1 MRADADIE
9 ASGLLDGVEGQAR
22 RDRAELIAWLLE
34 RGFEIEQIRGSITAP
49 VVLAANRV
57 LGDDGQYVSA
67 RRLCEST
74 GIELELLQRLHG
86 IVGLPQL
93 DDAEGAVW
101 LRADAEAVAH
111 AKFFIELGVDPEET
125 VVLMRVLMEGLG
137 HAAALLR
144 EAALKILL
152 RPGASEI
159 ELAQATEEFARRAAP
174 RLGPVVE
181 DLLRL
186 QIRHSLE
193 FEAVNATERA
203 TGSLPSARQVAV
215 AFADLAGFTRLGEH
229 ISPQDLHRLAS
240 QLVDLAHTVAVVPV
254 RFIKAIGDAVML
266 VSTDPVALLNA
277 LLDLAD
283 AAAAEKM
290 PLLRIGVASG
300 GAVTRGGDW
309 FGSPV
314 NIASR
319 VTSAASP
326 GSVVMT
332 ASTRDMVA
340 GAAGFGWAPAGTRQ
354 LKGVREAVKLFRV
367 SRA

>member
-1 MRADADIE
+1 MGADIDIE

-22 RDRAELIAWLLE
+22 RDRAELIVWLLE
-34 RGFEIEQIRGSITAP
+34 RGFEIKHISGSIATP
-49 VVLAANRV
+49 MVLPANRI

-67 RRLCEST
+67 RRLCESI
-74 GIELELLQRLHG
+74 GIELELLQRLQG

-93 DDAEGAVW
+93 GDADAAVW
-101 LRADAEAVAH
+101 SRADAKAVAH
-111 AKFFIELGVDPEET
+111 AKFFIDMGIDPEET

-137 HAAALLR
+137 HAAAMLR
-144 EAALKILL
+144 EAALKVLL

-159 ELAQATEEFARRAAP
+159 ELAQAIEEFARRAAP
-174 RLGPVVE
+174 RLGPVVA

-193 FEAVNATERA
+193 IEAVNAAERA

-215 AFADLAGFTRLGEH
+215 AFADLAGFTRLGEDMP
-229 ISPQDLHRLAS
+229 PQHLQRLAS
-240 QLVDLAHTVAVVPV
+240 RLVDLAHTVAVAPV

-266 VSTDPVALLNA
+266 VSTDPIALLGA

-300 GAVTRGGDW
+300 AAVTRIGDW

-319 VTSAASP
+319 VTSVANP
-326 GSVVMT
+326 GSIVAT
-332 ASTRDMVA
+332 ESTRDMVA
-340 GAAGFGWAPAGTRQ
+340 NAANFEWAPAGTHQ
-354 LKGVREAVKLFRV
+354 LKGVREAVKLFRI
-367 SRA
+367 SRV